1 MIKVKVEMVVT
12 EPKPEIIKEEFWVS
26 DNTTKED
33 IQKMADELLEEAA
46 LTSVIKYYSVTEVH
60 AS

>member
-1 MIKVKVEMVVT
+1 MIKVKIEMVIA
-12 EPKPEIIKEEFWVS
+12 EPKQKIVKEEFWVS

-33 IQKMADELLEEAA
+33 IQRMADELLEEAA
-46 LTSVIKYYSVTEVH
+46 LTSVIKYYSITEVH

>member
-1 MIKVKVEMVVT
+1 MIKVKVEMVAV
-12 EPKPEIIKEEFWVS
+12 ESKPEIIKEEFWVS

>member
-1 MIKVKVEMVVT
+1 MIKVKVEMATV

>member
-1 MIKVKVEMVVT
+1 MIKVKVEMVIV
-12 EPKPEIIKEEFWVS
+12 EPKTKIIKEEFWVS

-33 IQKMADELLEEAA
+33 IQKMADELLEEVA

>member
-1 MIKVKVEMVVT
+1 MIKVKVEMVIV
-12 EPKPEIIKEEFWVS
+12 EPKPKIIKEEFWVS

-46 LTSVIKYYSVTEVH
+46 LTSIIKYYNITEVR

>member
-1 MIKVKVEMVVT
+1 MIKVKVEMVVV
-12 EPKPEIIKEEFWVS
+12 EPKPKIIKEEFWVS

-46 LTSVIKYYSVTEVH
+46 LTSVIKYYSVMEVRG
-60 AS
+60 A

>member
-1 MIKVKVEMVVT
+1 MIKVKVEMVIV

>member
-1 MIKVKVEMVVT
+1 MIKVKVEMVAV
-12 EPKPEIIKEEFWVS
+12 EPKNEIIREEFWVS

>member
-1 MIKVKVEMVVT
+1 MIKVKVEIVIT